1 MIRYEFPQPG
11 VMSTILVMDPR
22 GRVIKSIAENQ
33 LLGSEG
39 FFTWDGSNDY
49 GQLARTGIYMVFVRI
64 FDAKGEVR
72 NYKKTCV
79 LSPGT
84 QY

>member
-1 MIRYEFPQPG
+1 MA
-11 VMSTILVMDPR
+11 TILVMDPR
-22 GRVIKSIAENQ
+22 GRVIKTIAENQ

-39 FFTWDGSNDY
+39 FLTWDGINDY
-49 GQLARTGIYMVFVRI
+49 GQKARTGIYMVYVRI
-64 FDAKGEVR
+64 FDAKGKVR

-84 QY
+84 GH

>member
-1 MIRYEFPQPG
+1 MIRYDFPHPG
-11 VMSTILVMDPR
+11 AMATILVMDPR
-22 GRVIKSIAENQ
+22 GRVIKTIAENQ

-39 FFTWDGSNDY
+39 FFTWDGINDY
-49 GQLARTGIYMVFVRI
+49 GQKARTGLYMVYVRI
-64 FDAKGEVR
+64 FDAKGKVR

-84 QY
+84 RH